1 MDKLN
6 YNRYETFW
14 SMTTFSNL
22 GYRMV
27 FLLYFTVVFIFLKIC
42 INIFIESEILKSFFF
57 FFWSGWLVWQWG
69 LILLIKLYAGY
80 FPLIKKLILQFLKTT
95 AVNLF
100 MSLTHKEVVIT
111 PHHVRYKIV
120 TSPSGK
126 QWPIHSTVFEMGVGH
141 GGHGGKETNWGR
153 AGRTSSL
160 FNHLK

>member
-57 FFWSGWLVWQWG
+57 FFDLADWFDNEG
-69 LILLIKLYAGY
+69 
-80 FPLIKKLILQFLKTT
+80 
-95 AVNLF
+95 
-100 MSLTHKEVVIT
+100 
-111 PHHVRYKIV
+111 
-120 TSPSGK
+120 
-126 QWPIHSTVFEMGVGH
+126 
-141 GGHGGKETNWGR
+141 
-153 AGRTSSL
+153 
-160 FNHLK
+160 